1 MGKEK
6 MQAVVAGLAMDIKG
20 HTRDGARFNNY
31 SVYMNTRGDRFLEA
45 DDGSFHMVFSK
56 LSGFTAKWGRTF
68 DDDPPFNPF
77 GNEIADIEI
86 TRACRGIRDKDGV
99 RHPCPFCYKANTE
112 HGKYMSL
119 ATFINIFNKLDAAKT
134 MTQIAFGVDA
144 EASEELN
151 PDIWKIFA
159 YTADHGVTPNVT
171 VADISDE
178 TAKKIVQ
185 YCGATAVSA
194 YPVNK
199 DRCYDSVQKLLAE
212 AKRQGRIGYK
222 VNIHAMVSEE
232 TYDFLF
238 ELLEDVQHDK
248 RLEGLNAV
256 VFLSLKQKGR
266 GTAFHRIDDDK
277 FKRLVDYCFEHHVR
291 FGMDSC
297 SANKFLRSIKDSPN
311 FEEMS
316 MYVEPCEK
324 LLYSLYI
331 NVDGRL
337 FPCSFMEHEGNW
349 VEGIDMLKIKDFY
362 REVWMSPLAARDR
375 EVSMRCIE
383 CNGCNS
389 CHYYDI

>member
-1 MGKEK
+1 MKIKKISREQFQGK
-6 MQAVVAGLAMDIKG
+6 VYNF
-20 HTRDGARFNNY
+20 HTDPDNNY
-31 SVYMNTRGDRFLEA
+31 FAN
-45 DDGSFHMVFSK
+45 
-56 LSGFTAKWGRTF
+56 
-68 DDDPPFNPF
+68 
-77 GNEIADIEI
+77 
-86 TRACRGIRDKDGV
+86 GV
-99 RHPCPFCYKANTE
+99 LVHNCYKSNTGR
-112 HGKYMSL
+112 GKYMTL
-119 ATFINIFNKLDAAKT
+119 ATFTNIFDKLNAQRT

-151 PDIWKIFA
+151 PDIWRIFE
-159 YTADHGVTPNVT
+159 YTKQNGVTPNVT

-178 TAKKIVQ
+178 TAKKIVR

-194 YPVNK
+194 YPANK

-212 AKRQGRIGYK
+212 AERQGRVGYK

-238 ELLEDVQHDK
+238 ELLNDVQHDE

-266 GTAFHRIDDDK
+266 GTAFHKIDDDK
-277 FKRLVDYCFEHHVR
+277 FKRLVDYCFEHNVR

-311 FEEMS
+311 FDEMA
-316 MYVEPCEK
+316 MFVEPCEK

-337 FPCSFMEHEGNW
+337 FPCSFMEHEGDW
-349 VEGIDMLKIKDFY
+349 AEGINMLEIQDFY
-362 REVWMSPLAARDR
+362 REVWMNPIVVKDRDA
-375 EVSMRCIE
+375 SIKCIE
-383 CNGCNS
+383 CHGCNS
-389 CHYYDI
+389 CAHYDV